1 VYPEDTNALKGSVAM
16 ADQIRITVEHIANGK
31 VVRTKV
37 TLEHPVSKPRD
48 ISELGF
54 NHQQQIDIIK
64 GCQEEF
70 LKAQSEFLEE
80 NIDRCPKCGSKL
92 KYSGNVSS
100 HFHSVFT
107 DHKLPVKRKKCCNE
121 KCNWTSVP
129 SISSLFKTNSHPDLS
144 KLQTETACNHP
155 YREAQRIMN
164 AFSYYSRKAN
174 NHERIYRTI
183 EIVGDYISRHPITD
197 IPENIAPAKELVCQV
212 DGGYLRSNEEDQHG
226 FEALASIVYSPE
238 NVIYQGGKPDN
249 KEPSR
254 GEIISRHCAA
264 SALDDDLATIRRQTL
279 MAALKQGMTPETN
292 VTALCDG
299 ASNCWNVIRELEGRC
314 RSVEKILDWFHV
326 AKRFQNVS
334 LPEYLVERFDH
345 IKWCIWHGQ
354 SEKGLGR
361 FDEIINKTHPGK
373 VKTRLIK
380 LKRYL
385 ENNKGF
391 LVNYE
396 ERYSAGRFISSSIAE
411 STIETLINRR
421 CKRKQHINWSR
432 KGVHPLLQ
440 VRASCAS
447 NDWRCYG
454 SAYVFNAMTQAA
466 A

>member
-1 VYPEDTNALKGSVAM
+1 MYPEDTNALKGSVAM

-174 NHERIYRTI
+174 N
-183 EIVGDYISRHPITD
+183 
-197 IPENIAPAKELVCQV
+197 V

-279 MAALKQGMTPETN
+279 MAVLKQG
-292 VTALCDG
+292 
-299 ASNCWNVIRELEGRC
+299 
-314 RSVEKILDWFHV
+314 
-326 AKRFQNVS
+326 
-334 LPEYLVERFDH
+334 
-345 IKWCIWHGQ
+345 
-354 SEKGLGR
+354 
-361 FDEIINKTHPGK
+361 
-373 VKTRLIK
+373 
-380 LKRYL
+380 
-385 ENNKGF
+385 
-391 LVNYE
+391 
-396 ERYSAGRFISSSIAE
+396 
-411 STIETLINRR
+411 
-421 CKRKQHINWSR
+421 
-432 KGVHPLLQ
+432 
-440 VRASCAS
+440 
-447 NDWRCYG
+447 
-454 SAYVFNAMTQAA
+454 
-466 A
+466 